1 MSGLLSATGIT
12 KRFGG
17 LVAVDD
23 VTVDVPG
30 GRVTALIGPNG
41 AGKTTL
47 FNCLTG
53 MIEPDAGKV
62 LLEDE
67 DVTSWEVSRRALA
80 GLGRTFQRLEV
91 FVAMTVVDN
100 LRVAA
105 EARTARGW
113 LRDLLGTADPAA
125 GHVEELVARSLHTLA
140 LQDVAT
146 VRAGELSTGT
156 LRRLE
161 VARALCTEPRV
172 LLLDEPASGLD
183 HAETDELGS
192 LLRGLADEG
201 LAVLLIEHDMR
212 LVMEAS
218 SHVIVLDRGR
228 VIADGSPDEI
238 ATDEVVRAAYLGESV
253 HEGRQRGPIAAD

>member
-1 MSGLLSATGIT
+1 MSALLSARGVT
-12 KRFGG
+12 KQFGG
-17 LVAVDD
+17 LLAVDH
-23 VTVDVPG
+23 VTLDVPG

-41 AGKTTL
+41 AGKTTF

-53 MIEPDAGKV
+53 MIEPDEGSV
-62 LLEDE
+62 SLGDD
-67 DVTSWEVSRRALA
+67 DVTSWDVPRRALA

-91 FVAMTVVDN
+91 FVAMTVADN

-113 LRDLLGTADPAA
+113 LRDILGAADPAA
-125 GHVEELVARSLHTLA
+125 GNVDELVARSLEALG
-140 LQDVAT
+140 LQDLAN

-192 LLRGLADEG
+192 LLRRLADDG

-218 SHVIVLDRGR
+218 SHVVVLDRGR
-228 VIADGSPDEI
+228 VIAEGSPEQI
-238 ATDEVVRAAYLGESV
+238 TTDEVVRAAYLGGSV
-253 HEGRQRGPIAAD
+253 HGGRQRETVAGD

>member
-1 MSGLLSATGIT
+1 MSGLLSATGVT
-12 KRFGG
+12 KQFGG
-17 LVAVDD
+17 LLAVDD
-23 VTVDVPG
+23 VTLEVPG

-53 MIEPDAGKV
+53 MIALDGGSVSLGE
-62 LLEDE
+62 E
-67 DVTSWEVSRRALA
+67 DVTSWDVSRRALA

-91 FVAMTVVDN
+91 FVAMTVADN

-105 EARTARGW
+105 EARTARRW
-113 LRDLLGTADPAA
+113 LRDLLGSADPAA
-125 GHVEELVARSLHTLA
+125 DEVEELVARSLHALG

-161 VARALCTEPRV
+161 VARALCTKPRV

-183 HAETDELGS
+183 HAETDALGS
-192 LLRGLADEG
+192 LLRRLADEG

-228 VIADGSPDEI
+228 VIATGPPDQI
-238 ATDEVVRAAYLGESV
+238 ATDQAVRAAYLGESA
-253 HEGRQRGPIAAD
+253 QRGRDRGTPASD